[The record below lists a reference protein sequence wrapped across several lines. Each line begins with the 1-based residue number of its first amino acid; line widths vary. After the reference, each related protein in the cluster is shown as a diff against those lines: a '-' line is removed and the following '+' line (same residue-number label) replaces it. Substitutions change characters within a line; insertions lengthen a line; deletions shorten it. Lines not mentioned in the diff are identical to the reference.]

1 MNERNS
7 FYVVKK
13 GDIIGVYKSLS
24 DSQIQV
30 GSSIESPSVS
40 VYKGYSLSSEAE
52 AYLASHGL
60 KNAAFT
66 VSANDVKDGLFG
78 ELLPCPFQ
86 QPDMS
91 KEKMPSMDSS
101 KKRPRQEL
109 EMEKQIFGPRSPL
122 QYPIA
127 STNMFTMNEA
137 PGRKSS
143 ICQSCTIEFDGASKG
158 NPGISGAGAIVR
170 ADDGSMV
177 CRLREGVGIA
187 TNNVAEYRSVI
198 LGLKYAFKKG
208 FKHVRVKGDSN
219 LVCMQVK
226 GLWKTRNQNMADLCK
241 VTKEL
246 KAKFLSF
253 QIDHV
258 PRELNSQADA
268 QANLAVNLR
277 DGEVREEYDK

>member
-1 MNERNS
+1 MDERNA

-24 DSQIQV
+24 DSQLEA

-40 VYKGYSLSSEAE
+40 VYKGYALSSESE
-52 AYLASHGL
+52 AYLALHGL
-60 KNAAFT
+60 KNAMYT
-66 VSANDVKDGLFG
+66 VSVDAVKDGLFG
-78 ELLPCPFQ
+78 ELVPCPFQ
-86 QPDMS
+86 QPDMP
-91 KEKMPSMDSS
+91 KGKISS
-101 KKRPRQEL
+101 LGLPNKRPRQEL
-109 EMEKQIFGPRSPL
+109 EMDKQGTGSKSL
-122 QYPIA
+122 SQYPLA
-127 STNMFTMNEA
+127 SSNRFEVTGETA
-137 PGRKSS
+137 RDLS

-177 CRLREGVGIA
+177 CRLREGVGFA

-198 LGLKYAFKKG
+198 LGLKFALKKG
-208 FKHVRVKGDSN
+208 FKKVRAKGDSN

-226 GLWKTRNQNMADLCK
+226 GLWKTKNQNMADLCK

-253 QIDHV
+253 TIDHV

-268 QANLAVNLR
+268 QANLAINLK